1 MPLGPEPARDSD
13 EGEFDWSRSQVAM
26 PQPKQPISLRL
37 DADVL
42 EFFKSQGQ
50 GYQTHIN
57 AVLRGYMKAHRS

>member
-1 MPLGPEPARDSD
+1 MPLGLEPARDSD

-42 EFFKSQGQ
+42 EFFKSQG
-50 GYQTHIN
+50 
-57 AVLRGYMKAHRS
+57 